1 MLVWAIGL
9 SLGGTTRYA
18 INPARDLGPW
28 IVHAILPIPQKRPT
42 TGAMLP
48 SPSSAP
54 WSAEPWPA
62 CSTESSGARAP
73 HGWGGPL
80 GGPPGPRGSPPDR
93 FLPTRSAVVRRG
105 PSGAHPLKAQ
115 ILHTPPDQY
124 LDQGSYANELRI
136 HPVSPCLAELFDQK
150 CPPIQVGELGV
161 DGRHRHIVGI
171 GAHAPPAHREA
182 GFCLLV
188 YGQDVGLDQILKLL
202 HLAGSDAISRGYDHL
217 GRRAFEH
224 VAEVHKTRVCVAGC
238 TVGALPELFVQPGGG
253 RLSQSFGHRV
263 IACPHRAAA
272 SGVRFGA
279 NDRASWLV
287 LCAGA
292 SGRRGPC
299 TGQGGRGA
307 GCRRAPRAGNPFAL
321 VLRSAR
327 PRRRSLARLPGRRD
341 ASPTAFQAVRA
352 VSPPRPTAIGKTSSP
367 AQPVMPR
374 TSNITGAGIT
384 RTADAEG
391 CDFPGSAHTT
401 FAAPPSTWRQEV
413 GGSSPESA
421 LGVGPR
427 LPQHEPGDLDTRDS
441 GGENE
446 PTLWPR
452 QSWSFSRRRSRSFR
466 DRDITRSEEH
476 TSELQ
481 SRQYL

>member
-279 NDRASWLV
+279 NNGAPSSVGPGGRGWCCVPEPAGGAV
-287 LCAGA
+287 HVPGEAAVVQCAGA
-292 SGRRGPC
+292 PRAPATLSPLCCGLRAPAAVVPRGSLDGRRRRQRPSRRSE
-299 TGQGGRGA
+299 Q
-307 GCRRAPRAGNPFAL
+307 CRRP
-321 VLRSAR
+321 V
-327 PRRRSLARLPGRRD
+327 
-341 ASPTAFQAVRA
+341 
-352 VSPPRPTAIGKTSSP
+352 PRPSEKHPALLSP
-367 AQPVMPR
+367 
-374 TSNITGAGIT
+374 
-384 RTADAEG
+384 
-391 CDFPGSAHTT
+391 
-401 FAAPPSTWRQEV
+401 
-413 GGSSPESA
+413 
-421 LGVGPR
+421 
-427 LPQHEPGDLDTRDS
+427 
-441 GGENE
+441 
-446 PTLWPR
+446 
-452 QSWSFSRRRSRSFR
+452 
-466 DRDITRSEEH
+466 
-476 TSELQ
+476 
-481 SRQYL
+481 